1 MINNNIKAYIMLI
14 LCSLFWSGNFIVG
27 KFATLYE
34 VPPLTLNF
42 FRWLI
47 VWIILIPFTFKDVIK
62 NIKILKKNFYS
73 ILSMSITSISVF
85 NSVVYYSLNFT
96 QVLNGVL
103 MISTIPVL
111 IIFISFIFK
120 TEKITFDQIL
130 GIIFSITGV
139 IIIATRLDFFR
150 LTNLDLNRGDLWLL
164 IAMLSWAIYSTMLR
178 TYKILLKDL
187 TFISIIVSIG
197 LIFLLPQFLLEYKN
211 HQIIQFNFPVILI
224 TSYVVLFAGLG
235 AYILWNKEGVSIV
248 GPNKS
253 GIFLHLM
260 PVFSSFMAIF
270 ILNEKLM
277 SFHIIGAVVI
287 IAGIYLSSKK
297 TLLK

>member
-1 MINNNIKAYIMLI
+1 MINKNIKAYIMLT

-47 VWIILIPFTFKDVIK
+47 VWVILIPFTFKDIIK
-62 NIKILKKNFYS
+62 NFKIIKKNFYS
-73 ILSMSITSISVF
+73 IFLMSITSISVF

-96 QVLNGVL
+96 QVLNGGL

-111 IIFISFIFK
+111 IIFISFFFK
-120 TEKITFDQIL
+120 IEKISFNQIL
-130 GIIFSITGV
+130 GVIFSITGV
-139 IIIATRLDFFR
+139 IIIVTRLDFFR
-150 LTNLDLNRGDLWLL
+150 LIHLDLNKGDLWLL
-164 IAMLSWAIYSTMLR
+164 IAMLSWAVYSTMLR
-178 TYKILLKDL
+178 TCKIPLKAI

-197 LIFLLPQFLLEYKN
+197 LIFLLPQFLFEYKN

-235 AYILWNKEGVSIV
+235 AYIFWNKGVSIV
-248 GPNKS
+248 GPNKA

>member
-1 MINNNIKAYIMLI
+1 MINKNIKAYIMLT

-47 VWIILIPFTFKDVIK
+47 VWIILIPFTLKDIIK
-62 NIKILKKNFYS
+62 NFIIIKNNFYS
-73 ILSMSITSISVF
+73 IFFMSITSISVF
-85 NSVVYYSLNFT
+85 NSVIYYSLNFT
-96 QVLNGVL
+96 QVLNGAL

-111 IIFISFIFK
+111 IIFISFIFR
-120 TEKITFDQIL
+120 TEKINFNQIL
-130 GIIFSITGV
+130 GVIFSITGV
-139 IIIATRLDFFR
+139 IIIVTRLDFFR
-150 LTNLDLNRGDLWLL
+150 LVNLDLNKGDLWLL

-178 TYKILLKDL
+178 TYKIPLKAL

-197 LIFLLPQFLLEYKN
+197 LIFLLPQFLFEYKN
-211 HQIIQFNFPVILI
+211 YQIIQFNFPVILI

-235 AYILWNKEGVSIV
+235 AYIFWNKGVSIV
-248 GPNKS
+248 GPNKA

-260 PVFSSFMAIF
+260 PVFSSFMAIS

-277 SFHIIGAVVI
+277 SFHIIGAGVI
-287 IAGIYLSSKK
+287 IVGIYLSTKK

>member
-1 MINNNIKAYIMLI
+1 
-14 LCSLFWSGNFIVG
+14 
-27 KFATLYE
+27 
-34 VPPLTLNF
+34 
-42 FRWLI
+42 
-47 VWIILIPFTFKDVIK
+47 
-62 NIKILKKNFYS
+62 
-73 ILSMSITSISVF
+73 MSIMSISVF

-96 QVLNGVL
+96 QVLNGAL

-120 TEKITFDQIL
+120 TEKISFNQIL
-130 GIIFSITGV
+130 GVIFSITGV
-139 IIIATRLDFFR
+139 IIIVTRLDFFR
-150 LTNLDLNRGDLWLL
+150 LINLDLNKGDLWLL

-178 TYKILLKDL
+178 IYKIQLKAL

-197 LIFLLPQFLLEYKN
+197 LIFLLPQFLFEYKN
-211 HQIIQFNFPVILI
+211 HQLIQFNFPVILI
-224 TSYVVLFAGLG
+224 TIYVVLFAGLA
-235 AYILWNKEGVSIV
+235 AYIFWNKGVSII
-248 GPNKS
+248 GPNKA

-260 PVFSSFMAIF
+260 PIFSSFMAIF
-270 ILNEKLM
+270 ILKEKLM

>member
-1 MINNNIKAYIMLI
+1 MISGNTKAYIMLTF
-14 LCSLFWSGNFIVG
+14 CSLFWSGNFIVG

-42 FRWLI
+42 IRWLI
-47 VWIILIPFTFKDVIK
+47 VWIILIPFTFKDLFK
-62 NIKILKKNFYS
+62 NFKIVKKNFYS
-73 ILSMSITSISVF
+73 IFFMSITSISVF

-96 QVLNGVL
+96 QVLNGAL

-120 TEKITFDQIL
+120 TEKINFNQIL
-130 GIIFSITGV
+130 GVILSIIGV
-139 IIIATRLDFFR
+139 ITIVTRLDFSR
-150 LTNLDLNRGDLWLL
+150 LINLDLNKGDLWLL

-178 TYKILLKDL
+178 TYKIKLKGI

-211 HQIIQFNFPVILI
+211 HQVIHFNLPVILI
-224 TSYVVLFAGLG
+224 TCYVVLFAGLG
-235 AYILWNKEGVSIV
+235 AYIFWNKGVSIL
-248 GPNKS
+248 GPNKA

-277 SFHIIGAVVI
+277 NFHITGATLI
-287 IAGIYLSSKK
+287 IIGIYLSSK
-297 TLLK
+297 TNLLK